1 MIKFET
7 ERLIIREHNE
17 NDLLDLHELISKEKA
32 MFYIQD
38 IQTKTIKES
47 KENLEVAI
55 TESNSKKRDKYFL
68 AITKKDTDEYIGEI
82 GVTRLLK
89 SEDGDVLELGY
100 FIKEEFWGRGLVFE
114 AAKPLINY
122 CFTEL
127 NTLKIEAGCIKEN
140 IASEK
145 IMKKLGMTKEAEFI
159 SHSLIGS
166 KLYDRVE
173 YRLLKSEWEKLNY

>member
-1 MIKFET
+1 MVKLET
-7 ERLIIREHNE
+7 KRLIIREHKE
-17 NDLLDLHELISKEKA
+17 SDLIDLHDLISNEKV

-38 IQTKTIKES
+38 IKTKTIDES
-47 KENLEVAI
+47 KENLNVSIE
-55 TESNSKKRDKYFL
+55 ESNSNNRDKYFL
-68 AITKKDTDEYIGEI
+68 AIIEKKTNRYIGEI

-100 FIKEEFWGRGLVFE
+100 FIKEEFWGQGLVFE
-114 AAKPLINY
+114 AAKPLISY

-140 IASEK
+140 SGSEK
-145 IMKKLGMTKEAEFI
+145 IMKKLGMIKEAEFL

-173 YRLLKSEWEKLNY
+173 YRLLKTEWEKLNY